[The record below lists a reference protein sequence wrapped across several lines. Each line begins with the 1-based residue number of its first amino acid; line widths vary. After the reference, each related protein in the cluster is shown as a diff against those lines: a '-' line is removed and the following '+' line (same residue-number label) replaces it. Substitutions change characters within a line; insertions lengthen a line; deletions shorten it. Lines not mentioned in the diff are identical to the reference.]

1 MFDHSPDQPQES
13 RDIHMIRGKN
23 SDAARAGLLLAGAQK
38 HMPSV
43 TSVTLGSVSY
53 TSAQVG
59 ESLQA
64 IVDLRAAVEDAKA
77 ATQAK
82 MVAER
87 ARTPALRSLMTAFVA
102 YVRTSYSNSPDVLAD
117 FGLKP
122 KKAITPLTVEE
133 KAAAVAKRAATRQA
147 RHTMG
152 KNQKA
157 AIHGTVPA
165 TAPAPSPTPTSAPAP
180 KAAN

>member
-1 MFDHSPDQPQES
+1 
-13 RDIHMIRGKN
+13 MIKGKN
-23 SDAARAGLLLAGAQK
+23 TDATLAGMLLSGAQK
-38 HMPSV
+38 HMSGV
-43 TSVTLGSVSY
+43 TSVTLGSASY
-53 TSAQVG
+53 TPTQLG

-82 MVAER
+82 IVAEE
-87 ARTPALRSLMTAFVA
+87 ARMPALHSLMAAFVA
-102 YVRTSYSNSPDVLAD
+102 YVRTAYGNSPDVLSD

-122 KKAITPLTVEE
+122 KKSKTPLTVEE
-133 KAAAVAKRAATRQA
+133 KAAAVARRAATRQA

-157 AIHGTVPA
+157 AIHGAVPT
-165 TAPAPSPTPTSAPAP
+165 TAPAPSPTPPQAPAP
-180 KAAN
+180 KPAT